1 MNPREIIGFIA
12 GFLVV
17 AAALPQL
24 IKSVKTKS
32 TKDISIIMYLSI
44 CLGLLL
50 WFVYGLLIKST
61 PLIITNILSFAINFS
76 ILLLKLKYK

>member
-1 MNPREIIGFIA
+1 MNPIEIIGFIA

-17 AAALPQL
+17 VAALPQL